1 MRAVVIFIYFLHINI
16 YVTNKRI
23 GGEILNFKLK
33 RNFSAEIKKAN
44 SYMKDSILSSV
55 HIEMRSNRELVLE
68 GCQKIEEY
76 DENIVKIKVPK
87 MWISVFGRDLE
98 LRCLNS
104 DSLIVSGFISCV
116 EFLS

>member
-1 MRAVVIFIYFLHINI
+1 MQAFVIFIYFLHINI
-16 YVTNKRI
+16 HVINKRI

-33 RNFSAEIKKAN
+33 RNFSAEVKKAN
-44 SYMKDSILSSV
+44 SYVKDNVLSSV
-55 HIEMRSNRELVLE
+55 HIEMKSNRELVLE

-104 DSLIVSGFISCV
+104 DSLIVSGIICSV
-116 EFLS
+116 EFLT